1 MSELTQKDAE
11 MLQSFHNGLQRECA
25 KLGVPLRY
33 AGHKEHRDN
42 DYYLYLVIYRFQIGM
57 EAFEVFVNTKMS
69 QDSGMRYGWNGVG
82 LF

>member
-1 MSELTQKDAE
+1 VSELTQKDAE
-11 MLQSFHNGLQRECA
+11 LLQLFEYQLRHSCA
-25 KLGVPLRY
+25 NIGVPLRY

-57 EAFEVFVNTKMS
+57 EAFELFVNTKMS
-69 QDSGMRYGWNGVG
+69 HESGLRYGWNRVG